1 MMIAVFVVFRTR
13 SKQIQGTRDP
23 EYRTFFIM
31 GIAFVPIGVATGNV
45 GFWIMGLI
53 FLILGITNREK
64 WSNNLKIEG

>member
-1 MMIAVFVVFRTR
+1 MVAILVVFGTR

-31 GIAFVPIGVATGNV
+31 GIAFVPIGIAIGNSV
-45 GFWIMGLI
+45 FWIIGLV

-64 WSNNLKIEG
+64 WSNYRKIEG

>member
-23 EYRTFFIM
+23 EYRTFFM
-31 GIAFVPIGVATGNV
+31 GIAFVPLGVATGNA